1 MGNETLEQFWTD
13 IGNPILLQY
22 QDSTLE
28 AERIKL
34 GLFLLLPAVVG
45 VLLYIGE
52 LDWVAYNDAQHQILK
67 YTMCMLVHMWL
78 AACVAVHFNFAAEC
92 NKKDEVDLRLRIF
105 VWIFNKCI
113 KFESN
118 FLHNVLAFLG
128 LYSLFCDGK
137 KLVGFP
143 FLDFK
148 SLVDMTVVCIC
159 WVHGGG
165 PNFVPFDD
173 ADMSAIFRWYVPYI
187 ILSVVLVLLSQW
199 PGFMCAVESLL
210 TFSELIL
217 DFLRFG
223 GILMVGLC
231 CLSAFIFVLDLFGLG
246 VRQYINAC
254 MAQWLAGS
262 PYVSPAL
269 GKIFAGGAHAPAG
282 PQIPTE
288 YNIGQIK
295 TELVEKRPGAPVW
308 AGRSKTHGAMMK
320 HVRLYCTIK
329 GIANPTDFEE
339 KGVRPV
345 IEAAG
350 IVYNNDS
357 KRMYCQ
363 NELKRVGLL
372 A

>member
-92 NKKDEVDLRLRIF
+92 KKKDELDSRLSIF
-105 VWIFNKCI
+105 VWMFNTCI

-118 FLHNVLAFLG
+118 FLNNVLSLLG
-128 LYSLFCDGK
+128 GYSLFCDGK

-143 FLDFK
+143 FPDFK

-165 PNFVPFDD
+165 RYVPFND
-173 ADMSAIFRWYVPYI
+173 ADMSDIFWWYLPYI
-187 ILSVVLVLLSQW
+187 ILSAVLVLLSQL
-199 PGFMCAVESLL
+199 PGFICAVESLL
-210 TFSELIL
+210 TFWELII

-223 GILMVGLC
+223 GICMLALC
-231 CLSAFIFVLDLFGLG
+231 IWNAFIFVVDLVFPG
-246 VRQYINAC
+246 VRQFFNASKT
-254 MAQWLAGS
+254 QLLAGS
-262 PYVSPAL
+262 QTL
-269 GKIFAGGAHAPAG
+269 TKIFGAGTHAPAG
-282 PQIPTE
+282 PQIPTD
-288 YNIGQIK
+288 YNINQIT
-295 TELVEKRPGAPVW
+295 TELVEAKPGAPVW
-308 AGRSKTHGAMMK
+308 AGRSKTHHAMMK
-320 HVRLYCTIK
+320 HVHLYCTIK
-329 GIANPTDFEE
+329 GLTPDDFEE
-339 KGVRPV
+339 KGVKPV

-350 IVYNNDS
+350 IVWNKDS
-357 KRMYCQ
+357 KRIYCQ
-363 NELKRVGLL
+363 KELRRVHLL